1 MFGADAWVVTA
12 DSPGSFLST
21 EVIPASVSEEVA
33 RSPGVEQADLVIV
46 SRTTLPLGPVL
57 DVSLIGCETARL
69 GRPPLTEGREVLRPS
84 EAVVGSGVDLD
95 VDDTLELSA
104 VRGATRDDICS
115 NDLG

>member
-57 DVSLIGCETARL
+57 DVKLIGYETARL
-69 GRPPLTEGREVLRPS
+69 GRPPLPRAGRS
-84 EAVVGSGVDLD
+84 
-95 VDDTLELSA
+95 SA
-104 VRGATRDDICS
+104 RVKRSWARASTSMSTTRS
-115 NDLG
+115 SSPP